1 MSHYYSKKQDSRFD
15 LIKINDTIRG
25 FEIELTS
32 SSGVFSKN
40 KIDLGSKILAENMV
54 VKKNDRVLDLGCG
67 IGIIGII
74 ASKLTENEVILT
86 DINERACYL
95 SKLNTKGIKNI
106 KVKNGDLYEAVK
118 NQKFDVI
125 LLNPPQTAGKDV
137 CFSMIEQAKNHL
149 VKGGSLQ
156 LVARHQKGGKALMT
170 KMEQVFGN
178 VFVIAKQSGYRVY
191 LSKNL

>member
-106 KVKNGDLYEAVK
+106 KVKNGDLYETVK

-156 LVARHQKGGKALMT
+156 LVARHQKGGKA
-170 KMEQVFGN
+170 
-178 VFVIAKQSGYRVY
+178 
-191 LSKNL
+191 